1 MRSVAAYPD
10 LTENYHILGLDITKT
25 LSQNMSAEIVSVTK
39 IKKFSKRKTLLMP
52 NGERPIRSCADR
64 RIERSFTNN
73 RSETRENAF
82 WVLLLRFLGEFDH
95 ICIC

>member
-73 RSETRENAF
+73 RSETMEKAF
-82 WVLLLRFLGEFDH
+82 EMLLLRVFGGFAL
-95 ICIC
+95 IC

>member
-52 NGERPIRSCADR
+52 NGERPIRSCTDR

-73 RSETRENAF
+73 RSETMEKAF
-82 WVLLLRFLGEFDH
+82 EMLLLRFLCGFAL
-95 ICIC
+95 IC

>member
-25 LSQNMSAEIVSVTK
+25 LSQNMFAEIVSVTK

-73 RSETRENAF
+73 RSETMEKAF
-82 WVLLLRFLGEFDH
+82 EMLLLRFFGGFAL
-95 ICIC
+95 IC